1 MKELETVVQDE
12 KNKWILIA
20 GILQV
25 LACVI
30 MNKFDISNPNIILF
44 VILSAV
50 LVQFGYGAGMLCGF
64 ITYIYYMYFFST
76 DHSFFYFDASNRD
89 KIMVVIFGIIANILI
104 VGSLKARM
112 EKSNKER
119 IHQLEVATTLNKC
132 AVV

>member
-12 KNKWILIA
+12 KNKWILIT

-50 LVQFGYGAGMLCGF
+50 SGTVWIRSRYALWVYHIHLFYVFLFNGPQFFLF
-64 ITYIYYMYFFST
+64 
-76 DHSFFYFDASNRD
+76 
-89 KIMVVIFGIIANILI
+89 
-104 VGSLKARM
+104 
-112 EKSNKER
+112 
-119 IHQLEVATTLNKC
+119 
-132 AVV
+132 

>member
-12 KNKWILIA
+12 KNKWILIT

-64 ITYIYYMYFFST
+64 NHIHLFYVFLFNGPQFFL
-76 DHSFFYFDASNRD
+76 F
-89 KIMVVIFGIIANILI
+89 
-104 VGSLKARM
+104 
-112 EKSNKER
+112 
-119 IHQLEVATTLNKC
+119 
-132 AVV
+132 

>member
-12 KNKWILIA
+12 KNKWILIT

-64 ITYIYYMYFFST
+64 ITYIYSMYFFST
-76 DHSFFYFDASNRD
+76 DHNFS
-89 KIMVVIFGIIANILI
+89 ILMLPIVI
-104 VGSLKARM
+104 R
-112 EKSNKER
+112 
-119 IHQLEVATTLNKC
+119 
-132 AVV
+132 

>member
-12 KNKWILIA
+12 KNKWILIT

-64 ITYIYYMYFFST
+64 ITYIYFYVFLFNGPQFFL
-76 DHSFFYFDASNRD
+76 F
-89 KIMVVIFGIIANILI
+89 
-104 VGSLKARM
+104 
-112 EKSNKER
+112 
-119 IHQLEVATTLNKC
+119 
-132 AVV
+132 

>member
-12 KNKWILIA
+12 KNKWILIT

-50 LVQFGYGAGMLCGF
+50 LVQFGYGAGLSHTFILCISFQRTTVFSILMLP
-64 ITYIYYMYFFST
+64 I
-76 DHSFFYFDASNRD
+76 
-89 KIMVVIFGIIANILI
+89 VI
-104 VGSLKARM
+104 R
-112 EKSNKER
+112 
-119 IHQLEVATTLNKC
+119 
-132 AVV
+132 

>member
-12 KNKWILIA
+12 KNKWILIT

-50 LVQFGYGAGMLCGF
+50 LLGETDSLSVMPVAALVLVCME
-64 ITYIYYMYFFST
+64 IYIV
-76 DHSFFYFDASNRD
+76 NRP
-89 KIMVVIFGIIANILI
+89 
-104 VGSLKARM
+104 
-112 EKSNKER
+112 EKTE
-119 IHQLEVATTLNKC
+119 
-132 AVV
+132 

>member
-12 KNKWILIA
+12 KNKWILIT

-50 LVQFGYGAGMLCGF
+50 LVQFG
-64 ITYIYYMYFFST
+64 
-76 DHSFFYFDASNRD
+76 
-89 KIMVVIFGIIANILI
+89 
-104 VGSLKARM
+104 
-112 EKSNKER
+112 
-119 IHQLEVATTLNKC
+119 
-132 AVV
+132 

>member
-12 KNKWILIA
+12 KKMDLNY

-64 ITYIYYMYFFST
+64 ITYIYSMYFFST
-76 DHSFFYFDASNRD
+76 DHSFS
-89 KIMVVIFGIIANILI
+89 ILMLPIVI
-104 VGSLKARM
+104 R
-112 EKSNKER
+112 
-119 IHQLEVATTLNKC
+119 
-132 AVV
+132 

>member
-12 KNKWILIA
+12 KNKWILIT

-50 LVQFGYGAGMLCGF
+50 LVQFGYGAGMLWVYHIHLFYVFLFNGPQ
-64 ITYIYYMYFFST
+64 FFL
-76 DHSFFYFDASNRD
+76 F
-89 KIMVVIFGIIANILI
+89 
-104 VGSLKARM
+104 
-112 EKSNKER
+112 
-119 IHQLEVATTLNKC
+119 
-132 AVV
+132 

>member
-12 KNKWILIA
+12 KNKWILIT

-64 ITYIYYMYFFST
+64 ITYISILCISFQRTTVFS
-76 DHSFFYFDASNRD
+76 
-89 KIMVVIFGIIANILI
+89 ILMLPIVI
-104 VGSLKARM
+104 R
-112 EKSNKER
+112 
-119 IHQLEVATTLNKC
+119 
-132 AVV
+132 

>member
-12 KNKWILIA
+12 KNKWILIT

-50 LVQFGYGAGMLCGF
+50 LLGETDSLSVMPVRGSGTVWIRSRYALWVYHIHLFYVFLFNGPQFFLF
-64 ITYIYYMYFFST
+64 
-76 DHSFFYFDASNRD
+76 
-89 KIMVVIFGIIANILI
+89 
-104 VGSLKARM
+104 
-112 EKSNKER
+112 
-119 IHQLEVATTLNKC
+119 
-132 AVV
+132 

>member
-12 KNKWILIA
+12 KNKWILIT

-50 LVQFGYGAGMLCGF
+50 LVQFGYGAGMLCGYHIHLF
-64 ITYIYYMYFFST
+64 YVFLFNGPQFFL
-76 DHSFFYFDASNRD
+76 F
-89 KIMVVIFGIIANILI
+89 
-104 VGSLKARM
+104 
-112 EKSNKER
+112 
-119 IHQLEVATTLNKC
+119 
-132 AVV
+132 

>member
-12 KNKWILIA
+12 KNKWILIT

-50 LVQFGYGAGMLCGF
+50 LVQFGYGAVCSVGLSHTFILCISFQRTTVFSILMLP
-64 ITYIYYMYFFST
+64 I
-76 DHSFFYFDASNRD
+76 
-89 KIMVVIFGIIANILI
+89 VI
-104 VGSLKARM
+104 R
-112 EKSNKER
+112 
-119 IHQLEVATTLNKC
+119 
-132 AVV
+132 

>member
-12 KNKWILIA
+12 KNKWILIT

-64 ITYIYYMYFFST
+64 ITSFILCISFQRTTVFS
-76 DHSFFYFDASNRD
+76 
-89 KIMVVIFGIIANILI
+89 ILMLPIVI
-104 VGSLKARM
+104 R
-112 EKSNKER
+112 
-119 IHQLEVATTLNKC
+119 
-132 AVV
+132 